1 MAGLIALQVVLFAV
15 ILLLGPARVGPS
27 LAQRLAPAGGPVVS
41 PAHGL
46 LRLLPG
52 RSLARCLPSRYR
64 GAVAGRLLQA
74 RPATGLAGVWPP
86 VHDETSRIGSL
97 SGESSDGGTLSGATA
112 QDKETCV
119 WVVLPIPEAGIPGQ
133 FRCSGG
139 TPAGR
144 SPTLLAI
151 THGLG
156 VALSWA
162 GNLVTGVSAIT
173 KEFASVNSF
182 LGVAS
187 PVVNG
192 SEDYQRYHNWK
203 SAVAKAVGEGFI
215 NMLGG
220 AVTVGVTLFALAA
233 IPETVGLSALG
244 GSAGVV
250 LTIKATSAIS
260 DGWDGLVDEWFQHK
274 EEG

>member
-133 FRCSGG
+133 LRCSGG
-139 TPAGR
+139 TTAGR

-151 THGLG
+151 THGFG

-173 KEFASVNSF
+173 KEFGAANAG
-182 LGVAS
+182 LGYAAPLFS
-187 PVVNG
+187 G
-192 SEDYQRYHNWK
+192 AEDYQRYHNVA
-203 SAVAKAVGEGFI
+203 SAAAKTLGEFVI
-215 NMLGG
+215 NLLGG
-220 AVTVGVTLFALAA
+220 GVTVGIAVFALAA
-233 IPETVGLSALG
+233 TPETLGLSALG
-244 GSAGVV
+244 GSAGIV
-250 LTIKATSAIS
+250 LTIKATSALA
-260 DGWDGLVDEWFQHK
+260 DGWDHVVDALFRH